1 MRLDKFIKQSR
12 LIKRRTL
19 AKEFC
24 ELGKVSINSKIA
36 KPSSEV
42 KEGDIL
48 ELDFGASKLKIAVE
62 SLSSGNGKE
71 HAKAMYREI
80 QF

>member
-1 MRLDKFIKQSR
+1 MRLDKFIKLSR

-24 ELGKVSINSKIA
+24 ELGKVSINSKTA

-48 ELDFGASKLKIAVE
+48 ELDFGSTKLKITVV
-62 SLSSGNGKE
+62 SLDAGKGKDE
-71 HAKAMYREI
+71 AKAMYREI
-80 QF
+80 

>member
-1 MRLDKFIKQSR
+1 MRLDKFIKLSR
-12 LIKRRTL
+12 LIKRRTV

-48 ELDFGASKLKIAVE
+48 ELDFGNTKLKISVE
-62 SLSSGNGKE
+62 SLDAGKNKDD
-71 HAKAMYREI
+71 AKAMYKEI
-80 QF
+80 